1 MFQTNINSALKYLY
15 DTAGTGDDSPNDLH
29 RGTGSSGSPQPADH
43 KVVAILGAAYMA
55 FVE

>member
-1 MFQTNINSALKYLY
+1 MTLKYLY